1 MKYAAFIMTYKRGKI
16 LRETIERLLA
26 QSLAPSKILVVDNDP
41 DCSAKNLC
49 LQMAND
55 GIDYFS
61 VGYNSGPAG
70 AAYHG
75 LKILFGQGWEWVLWM
90 DDDDPPIFTDS
101 IEQLFSIPQQYAT
114 PSQIGMLGAVGV
126 LFDSAQAKTI
136 RIPDVQLGGII
147 EVDNIAG
154 SQLPLIH
161 RRVFEAGIFPSPE
174 LFFGF
179 EELDFSLAIKRA
191 GLKILISGEN
201 LKRHR
206 EHANRLNFSRGLY
219 AKKEYDKLWREY
231 YTLRNLIHI
240 LVKKEKNV
248 LGVLRLWVKSMF
260 KSLFGFR
267 YGFSYGWRNFQYLHL
282 GFWHGITGKLGH
294 TISPT
299 NSNSK
304 K

>member
-1 MKYAAFIMTYKRGKI
+1 MTYKREEI
-16 LRETIERLLA
+16 LKETIEHLLA
-26 QSLAPSKILVVDNDP
+26 QSLPPSKILIVDNDP
-41 DCSAKNLC
+41 NCSAKLIWQQ
-49 LQMAND
+49 LAHPQIA
-55 GIDYFS
+55 YHS

-70 AAYHG
+70 AAFHG
-75 LKILFGQGWEWVLWM
+75 LKILFAEGWEWVLWM
-90 DDDDPPIFTDS
+90 DDDDPPLFKDS
-101 IEQLFSIPQQYAT
+101 MEELFNIPQQYSEPT
-114 PSQIGMLGAVGV
+114 KIGMLGAVGV
-126 LFDSAQAKTI
+126 LFDAAQAKTI
-136 RIPDVQLGGII
+136 RLADDQLQGII

-161 RRVFEAGIFPSPE
+161 RRVFEAGVFPSPE

-191 GLKILISGEN
+191 GFKILVSGEN

-219 AKKEYDKLWREY
+219 AKKDIQKLWREY

-240 LVKKEKNV
+240 LIKKEKNWQ
-248 LGVLRLWVKSMF
+248 GVFRLWSKGFF
-260 KSLFGFR
+260 KSIYGFR
-267 YGFSYGWRNFQYLHL
+267 YGFAYGWRNLQYLHL
-282 GFWHGITGKLGH
+282 GFWHGFTGKLGN
-294 TISPT
+294 TILPP